1 MAKKI
6 FYRGWTSVPNSIINN
21 NQLSAKA
28 KCLWVYIN
36 SKPDDWDFSIS
47 GTCSQMKE
55 GREAIR
61 KACKELEY
69 WGLLTRIQRNNG
81 SFGSSEWVIS
91 DVPYETISD
100 AQLPVAR
107 KPDNAKPD
115 NAKSTTS
122 NKDLSKTK
130 ESNNKEKDNI
140 KEVLDHLNNKLGTKF
155 RTATGLKTRFEEG
168 FTVEDA
174 KKVIDIKFAEWI
186 GDEKMK
192 QYIRPVTLFS
202 NKMDQYLNQEVK
214 VEKPESRDLAADYFN
229 N

>member
-1 MAKKI
+1 MLNKEYKN
-6 FYRGWTSVPNSIINN
+6 GWSSVPHSIINDKDI
-21 NQLSAKA
+21 SMKA
-28 KCLWVYIN
+28 KLMWVYIN
-36 SKPDDWDFSIS
+36 SKPSEWEFSIN
-47 GTCSQMKE
+47 GTCAQMKE
-55 GREAIR
+55 SRDAVRSAI
-61 KACKELEY
+61 KELESC
-69 WGLLTRIQRNNG
+69 GLLECNEGDRVSG
-81 SFGSSEWVIS
+81 KF
-91 DVPYETISD
+91 
-100 AQLPVAR
+100 
-107 KPDNAKPD
+107 
-115 NAKSTTS
+115 TS
-122 NKDLSKTK
+122 NIWTIRDEKTVSEKPCRKNRVGESDTSNNNKSKNK

-229 N
+229 S